1 MIIDPETI
9 NKVKERVDLVS
20 LAKEYTELNKI
31 SKGLWSGHCPHPSH
45 KDSSPSF
52 KIYEDKKAW
61 YCMGCHVG
69 KKSSNHHNYGT
80 DCIAFI
86 QWIENKSFIEAITF
100 LSKKYN
106 IELKKDKYHKL
117 YEKNFM
123 LAQSYNHNLNDKVID
138 YLISRGLNKN
148 DISDWMIGFDGER
161 ITFPL
166 LDRYNRIIGFSNR
179 IFYNKP
185 DQAKYINSKNSEIF
199 SKRSYLYGLNLIDRD
214 FYEVR
219 ITEGTLD
226 TIIASKYKA
235 NNMVSTLGTAFT
247 EEHLDLL
254 IKLNKTPV
262 FCFDGDEAG
271 MKALDKAMS
280 ICSSKNIYSKVLLLK
295 DGKDIADLSIELQ
308 YGIEDYI
315 LDNSISHNQMVLNSI
330 FNKYDSKINEIKIK
344 VMPELKKLVDSI
356 NNEDELLV
364 IKNDIYNKIKIN
376 L

>member
-9 NKVKERVDLVS
+9 NKIKERVNLVDLV
-20 LAKEYTELNKI
+20 KEYTELSKV

-69 KKSSNHHNYGT
+69 KKSTNHHNYGT

-86 QWIENKSFIEAITF
+86 QWIENKSFIDAITF
-100 LSKKYN
+100 LSKKYD

-117 YEKNFM
+117 YEKNLI
-123 LAQSYNHNLNDKVID
+123 LARSYNHNLNDKVID
-138 YLISRGLNKN
+138 YLISRGLSKN

-166 LDRYNRIIGFSNR
+166 LDRYNRVVGFSNR
-179 IFYNKP
+179 IFYNRP
-185 DQAKYINSKNSEIF
+185 DEAKYINSKNSEIF
-199 SKRSYLYGLNLIDRD
+199 SKRLYLYGLNLIDRD
-214 FYEVR
+214 FDEVR

-226 TIIASKYKA
+226 TILASKYKA
-235 NNMVSTLGTAFT
+235 NNIVSTLGTAFT

-254 IKLNKTPV
+254 IKLKKTPV

-271 MKALDKAMS
+271 LKALNKAMA
-280 ICSSKNIYSKVLLLK
+280 ICSSKCVHSKVLLLK

-308 YGIEDYI
+308 YETENYI
-315 LDNSISHNQMVLNSI
+315 SENSISHNQMVLNSI
-330 FNKYDSKINEIKIK
+330 LNKYDSKMNEVKLKLLPELNELVSSIKNENELFIIKNEINNRINIK
-344 VMPELKKLVDSI
+344 F
-356 NNEDELLV
+356 
-364 IKNDIYNKIKIN
+364 
-376 L
+376 